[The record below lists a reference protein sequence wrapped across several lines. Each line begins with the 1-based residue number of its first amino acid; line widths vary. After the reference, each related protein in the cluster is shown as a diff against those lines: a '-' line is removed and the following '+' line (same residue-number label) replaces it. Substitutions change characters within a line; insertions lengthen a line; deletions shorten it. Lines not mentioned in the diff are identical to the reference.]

1 MQDNKK
7 WSVENSELNS
17 KINNLIE
24 QQESQKVQ
32 TSQLGQYTRVSWMIE
47 IAGISYHRE
56 ENYIQLISKLA
67 ELAESTNFNKN
78 QIDLPHRNSTK
89 PTVPTIIL
97 FNKKSDRIN
106 FIINGK
112 I

>member
-56 ENYIQLISKLA
+56 ENCIQLISKLA
-67 ELAESTNFNKN
+67 EFAEIANFNKN
-78 QIDLPHRNSTK
+78 QINLAQRISTK
-89 PTVPTIIL
+89 TTASIIIL
-97 FNKKSDRIN
+97 FNKKVIESTS
-106 FIINGK
+106 IIKGK
-112 I
+112 R